1 MSWLEPAKDG
11 CILTVK
17 AVPRASKT
25 EIAGIEGEWIRIR
38 LLAPPVDGKANAA
51 LTAFLAKKVG
61 CPKGSVEVASGATAR
76 LKRVLLR
83 GIPADAARA
92 MLRV

>member
-1 MSWLEPAKDG
+1 MSWIEPAKDG
-11 CILTVK
+11 CLLTVK

-51 LTAFLAKKVG
+51 LTAFLAKKTGV
-61 CPKGSVEVASGATAR
+61 PKGAIEVIGGATAR
-76 LKRVLLR
+76 LKRVMLH
-83 GIPADAARA
+83 GITAETARTA
-92 MLRV
+92 LSS